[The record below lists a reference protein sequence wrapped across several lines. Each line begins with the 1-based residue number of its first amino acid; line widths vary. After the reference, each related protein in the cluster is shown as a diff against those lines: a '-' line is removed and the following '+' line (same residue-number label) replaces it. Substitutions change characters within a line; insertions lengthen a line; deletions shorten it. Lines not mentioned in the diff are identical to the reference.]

1 MKFNKTHCSE
11 CQGPIFFPGFLFCPW
26 CGNDMSTVDIPTIA
40 INRTESSNVVH
51 PAQGFIEVHL
61 PKPKREKKGPYDPA
75 SRHCPACDAPLLTPA
90 FRYCMGCGLNLLENV
105 LNTWED
111 LKAVTSELDDDE
123 RLRLDLL
130 RGELPRYRA
139 WPPLEA

>member
-1 MKFNKTHCSE
+1 
-11 CQGPIFFPGFLFCPW
+11 
-26 CGNDMSTVDIPTIA
+26 
-40 INRTESSNVVH
+40 
-51 PAQGFIEVHL
+51 
-61 PKPKREKKGPYDPA
+61 
-75 SRHCPACDAPLLTPA
+75 
-90 FRYCMGCGLNLLENV
+90 MGCGLNLLENV